1 MLVDAHCHAGTGD
14 GLTGPWDTRASLTAY
29 ERRARAA
36 GIDRTV
42 LLACFTS
49 DYRLANRE
57 VGALV
62 RARPD
67 RYWGF
72 AFVHGQRDRHR
83 VGDLVDEA
91 VRDWGAR
98 GIKLHGLDGAI
109 SREVCEVAAVR
120 GLPVLYDVAGRT
132 DPLRLVA
139 TEYPQVD
146 FVIPHLGSFADDWAA
161 QCRVIDLLGR
171 HPNLYVD
178 TSGVRR
184 FDLLVEAL
192 RAVGPT
198 RVLFGSD
205 GPWLH
210 PGLELAKIH
219 LLGLS
224 PRDEALVTGGNALRL
239 MRLGPPGRARTRTT
253 PAPRGAVPPTPAG
266 TPSASGRPP
275 SGRRRPSPRPSPR
288 PASPRPA

>member
-1 MLVDAHCHAGTGD
+1 VLVDAHCHAGTGD
-14 GLTGPWDTRASLTAY
+14 GLTGPWDTRASLAAY
-29 ERRARAA
+29 DRRARAA

-49 DYRLANRE
+49 DYRVANRE

-62 RARPD
+62 RARAD

-83 VGDLVDEA
+83 VADLVDEA
-91 VRDWGAR
+91 VRGWGAR
-98 GIKLHGLDGAI
+98 GIKLHGVDGAI
-109 SREVCEVAAVR
+109 SREVCEVARSR

-132 DPLRLVA
+132 DPLRLIA
-139 TEYPQVD
+139 AEYPQVD

-161 QCRVIDLLGR
+161 QRRVIDLLGQ

-184 FDLLVEAL
+184 FDLLVDAL

-198 RVLFGSD
+198 RILFGSD

-210 PGLELAKIH
+210 PGLELAKIR

-224 PRDEALVTGGNALRL
+224 SRDEALVTGGNALRL
-239 MRLGPPGRARTRTT
+239 MRLAPSGRPLGRPASGPRV
-253 PAPRGAVPPTPAG
+253 AVPPAPDG
-266 TPSASGRPP
+266 TRAASAPQQ

-288 PASPRPA
+288 PAWPSPA